1 MPRSGQKQELIMN
14 PSPSGSAIGGAVRS
28 LALALASLVT
38 ASDPVAVFAG
48 IIVLVAVLTT
58 AVIVIMRMFAGL
70 TKARRDAVIELVR
83 AVRRSGK

>member
-1 MPRSGQKQELIMN
+1 MN
-14 PSPSGSAIGGAVRS
+14 PNPSGSAIGGAVRS

-83 AVRRSGK
+83 AIRRSGK